1 MLRRIRTTLALV
13 VFVLITLLFLDVTGT
28 LHKYFGWLA
37 SIQFWPALLALH
49 VGVLALLVVLTL
61 VFGRIYCSI
70 ICPLGVMQDVVSRLH
85 GIRKKNRFTYSK
97 EKRWLRYT
105 VLAVFIV
112 SALAGVNAVV
122 SLLAPYSSYGRI
134 AGSLM
139 KPVYEAGNNVLA
151 AIAESVNSYAFYS
164 VDVWLKSLPTLIVAS
179 VTLVVIAVLAWRGGR
194 TYCNTICPVGTILS
208 FLARFSW
215 FKVRIDGSKCVN
227 CGLCTKNCK
236 ASAIDFKNHKI
247 DYSRCVVCGDC
258 IGKCH
263 KGAIS
268 LSSRRADKRTSRQVN
283 KQTSGQA
290 DKRTSQNADSA
301 NLLVNSSAG
310 VLSTNESRRSFL
322 LGVAVAATGAAL
334 AQEKKKVDG
343 GLAAIEDKVAPR
355 RLTPLTPPGSLSAQ
369 HFAQHCTACQLC
381 VSTCPNGVL
390 RPSTDL
396 STFMQPTMSYERGY
410 CRPECTKCGEVCPTG
425 AIKPI
430 TRAIKSATQIG
441 HAVWLKKNC
450 VPLTDGVECGNC
462 APLPHGS
469 HHHDTPEPQGRAFA
483 EDTRCQRG
491 PLHRLR
497 SVRELVPRPSVQRD
511 LRRGSRGSQGGLSE
525 NGPLP
530 LPRWGS
536 EGWRFYLQVNP
547 NFRFNKTSVCEKNA
561 KTPCE
566 RRLFALQ
573 KASF

>member
-1 MLRRIRTTLALV
+1 MLRRIRTILALV

-49 VGVLALLVVLTL
+49 VGVVALLVVLTL
-61 VFGRIYCSI
+61 VFGRIYCSV
-70 ICPLGVMQDVVSRLH
+70 ICPLGVMQDIISRLH

-97 EKRWLRYT
+97 EKRWLRYG
-105 VLAVFIV
+105 VLVVFV
-112 SALAGVNAVV
+112 ASALAGVNAVV

-134 AGSLM
+134 ASSLM
-139 KPVYEAGNNVLA
+139 KLVYETGNNVLA
-151 AIAESVNSYAFYS
+151 AIAERFDSYAFYS
-164 VDVWLKSLPTLIVAS
+164 VDVWMKSLPTLIIAS

-194 TYCNTICPVGTILS
+194 TYCNTVCPVGTILS

-215 FKVRIDGSKCVN
+215 MKVRIDGSKCVN

-258 IGKCH
+258 IDKCN

-268 LSSRRADKRTSRQVN
+268 LSHSLPRRDEQRQ
-283 KQTSGQA
+283 A
-290 DKRTSQNADSA
+290 SQ
-301 NLLVNSSAG
+301 SSPTGGVEGAG
-310 VLSTNESRRSFL
+310 RRSFL
-322 LGVAVAATGAAL
+322 LGLAVASTAAAL

-343 GLAAIEDKVAPR
+343 GLAAIEDKIAPK

-390 RPSTDL
+390 RPSTGL

-430 TRAIKSATQIG
+430 TRAQKSAMQIG
-441 HAVWLKKNC
+441 HAVWIKKNC

-462 APLPHGS
+462 ARHCPTGAITMVPLDPNDEHS
-469 HHHDTPEPQGRAFA
+469 LKIPAVNEA
-483 EDTRCQRG
+483 RCIGCGACENLCPARPFSAIYVEG
-491 PLHRLR
+491 HEVHRE
-497 SVRELVPRPSVQRD
+497 V
-511 LRRGSRGSQGGLSE
+511 
-525 NGPLP
+525 
-530 LPRWGS
+530 
-536 EGWRFYLQVNP
+536 
-547 NFRFNKTSVCEKNA
+547 
-561 KTPCE
+561 
-566 RRLFALQ
+566 
-573 KASF
+573 

>member
-105 VLAVFIV
+105 VLAVFIA

-343 GLAAIEDKVAPR
+343 GLAAIEDKVAPK

-369 HFAQHCTACQLC
+369 HFAQHCTSCQLC

-396 STFMQPTMSYERGY
+396 STFMQPTISYERGY

-462 APLPHGS
+462 ARHCPTGAITMIPLNPKDERS
-469 HHHDTPEPQGRAFA
+469 PKIPAVNEA
-483 EDTRCQRG
+483 RCIGCGACENLCPARPFSAIYVEG
-491 PLHRLR
+491 HEVHRE
-497 SVRELVPRPSVQRD
+497 V
-511 LRRGSRGSQGGLSE
+511 
-525 NGPLP
+525 
-530 LPRWGS
+530 
-536 EGWRFYLQVNP
+536 
-547 NFRFNKTSVCEKNA
+547 
-561 KTPCE
+561 
-566 RRLFALQ
+566 
-573 KASF
+573 

>member
-1 MLRRIRTTLALV
+1 MLRRIRTILALV

-49 VGVLALLVVLTL
+49 VGVVALLVVLTL
-61 VFGRIYCSI
+61 VFGRIYCSV
-70 ICPLGVMQDVVSRLH
+70 ICPLGVMQDIISRLH

-97 EKRWLRYT
+97 EKRWLRYG
-105 VLAVFIV
+105 VLVVFV
-112 SALAGVNAVV
+112 ASALAGVNAVV

-134 AGSLM
+134 ASSLM
-139 KPVYEAGNNVLA
+139 KPVYETGNNVLA
-151 AIAESVNSYAFYS
+151 AIAEHLDSYAFYS
-164 VDVWLKSLPTLIVAS
+164 VDVWMKSLPTLIIAS

-194 TYCNTICPVGTILS
+194 TYCNTVCPVGTILS

-215 FKVRIDGSKCVN
+215 LKVRIDGSKCVN

-258 IGKCH
+258 IDKCN

-268 LSSRRADKRTSRQVN
+268 LSHSLPRRDEQRQ
-283 KQTSGQA
+283 A
-290 DKRTSQNADSA
+290 SQ
-301 NLLVNSSAG
+301 SSPTGGVEGAG
-310 VLSTNESRRSFL
+310 RRSFL
-322 LGVAVAATGAAL
+322 LGLAVASTAAAL

-343 GLAAIEDKVAPR
+343 GLAAIEDKIAPK

-390 RPSTDL
+390 RPSTGL

-430 TRAIKSATQIG
+430 TRAQKSATQIG
-441 HAVWLKKNC
+441 HAVWIKKNC

-462 APLPHGS
+462 ARHCPTGAITMVPLDPNDEHS
-469 HHHDTPEPQGRAFA
+469 LKIPAVNEA
-483 EDTRCQRG
+483 RCIGCGACENLCPARPFSAIYVEG
-491 PLHRLR
+491 HEVHRE
-497 SVRELVPRPSVQRD
+497 V
-511 LRRGSRGSQGGLSE
+511 
-525 NGPLP
+525 
-530 LPRWGS
+530 
-536 EGWRFYLQVNP
+536 
-547 NFRFNKTSVCEKNA
+547 
-561 KTPCE
+561 
-566 RRLFALQ
+566 
-573 KASF
+573 